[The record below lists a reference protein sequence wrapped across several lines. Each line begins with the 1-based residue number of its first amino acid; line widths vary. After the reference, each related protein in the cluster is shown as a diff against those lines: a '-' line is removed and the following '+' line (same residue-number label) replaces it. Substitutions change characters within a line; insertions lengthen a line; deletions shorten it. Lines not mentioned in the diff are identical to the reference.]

1 MKTDVPRDSERPV
14 ERQLSRRW
22 LGMVLILGGLGWL
35 LFELLIRGTIA
46 GIDLN
51 LARSDSVQRIAEQRF
66 IVKRVEVV
74 GVNDQVVL
82 TGTTGEE
89 VVLRGERRG
98 FGWAANAA
106 ADAAT
111 KIELQIEQRGDTLHI
126 NVKHPQWAPWSFGR
140 NPYAYLE
147 LALPSDVA
155 FEVSLVSGD
164 ATLRQVAAHGTITTI
179 SGEVRAEG
187 TTGQLT
193 LNTTSGDVTLSDH
206 RSEINFLTVSGD
218 LSASGL
224 LGEVIAR
231 TTSGDVKLI
240 GVRGPVQVTTVSGDV
255 DIKASDEAVRL
266 AIDTTSGDISFSGR
280 LADGEQRVST
290 ISGNVQ
296 FTLSPP
302 FDVQLNFRT
311 IGGKIDAPARLAA
324 QVSNA
329 RSLQTTLGDGRSLL
343 NVEATSGNITLRLA
357 EQ

>member
-1 MKTDVPRDSERPV
+1 
-14 ERQLSRRW
+14 

-82 TGTTGEE
+82 IGTTDDE

-111 KIELQIEQRGDTLHI
+111 KIELQIEQRGDTLYI

-147 LALPSDVA
+147 LALPSDVT

-164 ATLRQVAAHGTITTI
+164 ATLRQVAARGTITTI
-179 SGEVRAEG
+179 NGEVRAEG

-224 LGEVIAR
+224 LGAVIAQ
-231 TTSGDVKLI
+231 TTSGDVKLS

-255 DIKASDEAVRL
+255 DIASDEAVRL
-266 AIDTTSGDISFSGR
+266 AIDTTGGDITFSGR
-280 LADGEQRVST
+280 LAAGEQHVST
-290 ISGNVQ
+290 ISGDVQ
-296 FTLSPP
+296 LTLLPP

-311 IGGKIDAPARLAA
+311 IGGKIDAPAGLAA

-329 RSLQTTLGDGRSLL
+329 RSLQTMLGDGRSLL